1 MVLTHVTNPFQMPS
15 YYCLLMFIFPF
26 LLADDD
32 SDNCPHDFEGGGSDL
47 EYGLADLNGLNL
59 NSYSGGMQSQIQV

>member
-1 MVLTHVTNPFQMPS
+1 
-15 YYCLLMFIFPF
+15 MFIFPF